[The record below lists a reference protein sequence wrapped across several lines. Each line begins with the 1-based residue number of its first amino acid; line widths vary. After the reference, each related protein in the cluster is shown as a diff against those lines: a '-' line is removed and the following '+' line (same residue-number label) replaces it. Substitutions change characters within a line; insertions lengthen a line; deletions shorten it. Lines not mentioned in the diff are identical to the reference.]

1 MFRRL
6 FTKLLACQGKPKEK
20 LLNSPKSHDI
30 ETNESNTL
38 IEVSTPQDRK
48 QRKLP
53 LLFNIKGKD
62 IRMKKVKK
70 KIIQATNL
78 DAIKA
83 MRRGGREAEM
93 ELLGPGFH
101 SHNKIHKSHKIYT
114 RKKKH
119 KGSL

>member
-1 MFRRL
+1 
-6 FTKLLACQGKPKEK
+6 
-20 LLNSPKSHDI
+20 
-30 ETNESNTL
+30 
-38 IEVSTPQDRK
+38 
-48 QRKLP
+48 
-53 LLFNIKGKD
+53 
-62 IRMKKVKK
+62 MKKVKRK
-70 KIIQATNL
+70 LLQLTNL

-101 SHNKIHKSHKIYT
+101 SHNKIHKSDKIYT